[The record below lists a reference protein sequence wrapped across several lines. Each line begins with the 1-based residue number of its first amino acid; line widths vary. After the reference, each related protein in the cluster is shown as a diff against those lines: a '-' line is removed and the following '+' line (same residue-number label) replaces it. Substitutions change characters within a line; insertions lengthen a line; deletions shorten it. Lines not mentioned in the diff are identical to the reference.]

1 MIYDKEKIFNQI
13 SELLKA
19 IPSDRLTDILYR
31 QVDIEDWESIETGRP
46 HLEEGDNSV
55 LSGEASG
62 YTKIV
67 LFPKTDENI
76 VIKIPYRGM
85 DLYQC
90 DESEGGF
97 SFVKRRDFEGVSSWD
112 YCDREASL
120 YKSACR
126 SGVERF
132 FACTEYIG
140 DALGKVPVYAAER
153 CKEYEWDKVCR
164 PLKVGSLVKLGVPP
178 DVAGVLSAQYKT
190 EDLCALVRFLREFH
204 VNDLHAGNWGM
215 GRDGNLK
222 IIDYAGYEDGFSM

>member
-13 SELLKA
+13 SELLAA

-31 QVDIEDWESIETGRP
+31 RVDIEEWESIETGRP

-67 LFPKTDENI
+67 LFPKEEKDI

-85 DLYQC
+85 DLYQY
-90 DESEGGF
+90 DESDGGF
-97 SFVKRRDFEGVSSWD
+97 GFVKRKDFEGISSWD
-112 YCDREASL
+112 YCDKEASL
-120 YKSACR
+120 YKQARRC
-126 SGVERF
+126 GVERF
-132 FACTEYIG
+132 FACTEYVG
-140 DALGKVPVYAAER
+140 DALGKIPIYAAER
-153 CKEYEWDKVCR
+153 CGEYKEDNVCR
-164 PLKVGSLVKLGVPP
+164 PPKVEGLVKLNIPP

-190 EDLCALVRFLREFH
+190 ADLHALVRFLRRFH
-204 VNDLHAGNWGM
+204 VNDLHERNWGV

-222 IIDYAGYEDGFSM
+222 IIDYAGYEDGFSV